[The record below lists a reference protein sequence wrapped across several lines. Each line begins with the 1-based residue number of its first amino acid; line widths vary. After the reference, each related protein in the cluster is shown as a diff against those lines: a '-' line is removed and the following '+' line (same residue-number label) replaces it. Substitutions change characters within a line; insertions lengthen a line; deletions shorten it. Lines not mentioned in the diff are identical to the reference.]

1 MFFNPVKYVL
11 GSVVSWVILV
21 AVVGAGYLGYVSLR
35 AQQYT
40 PLGVADIFLELV
52 RNPTEVISGEDERQI
67 EAILDSS
74 TLSTRRF
81 EELVLSF
88 RELDERYP
96 LEFDRIDTDTPFA
109 TARFN
114 LRGAPEESGVEL
126 FMQESGEWYTGVR
139 HQVFHVELTGV
150 AALEGANLERD
161 LLDTLQDVQESLG
174 ENLNKLRSNY
184 GEDLLEFVLPP
195 RSEE

>member
-11 GSVVSWVILV
+11 GSVVSWVVLV
-21 AVVGAGYLGYVSLR
+21 AVVGAGYLGYVTLR
-35 AQQYT
+35 ARQYT
-40 PLGVADIFLELV
+40 PLGVANIFLELV

-67 EAILDSS
+67 ESILDSS

-96 LEFDRIDTDTPFA
+96 LQFDRIDADEPFA
-109 TARFN
+109 TARFE
-114 LRGAPEESGVEL
+114 LQGAPEESGLDL
-126 FMQESGEWYTGVR
+126 FLQETGEWYTGRR

-150 AALEGANLERD
+150 AALEELNLERD
-161 LLDTLQDVQESLG
+161 LLDTLQGVQESVG
-174 ENLNKLRSNY
+174 ENLTKLKNNY
-184 GEDLLEFVLPP
+184 GEDLLEFVLP
-195 RSEE
+195 RSGEE